1 MIRPMCTRALFA
13 LIVAAVASFG
23 SRPAQATQTYCVG
36 TPAEFQSALNQAE
49 NDNEDSRIDV
59 RAGTYNLSSDLRY
72 EPEFEGIIISGKLT
86 IEGGYGAGC
95 ASQSYDAQDTTLQS
109 DGSKNLRVVTRSGSV
124 VIKSIGFSNA
134 SLKVRDEPF
143 DESCF
148 SNGLTFEFRRVRIDG
163 GALWVSSAICHD
175 VIVRDSLF
183 INGASNES
191 GIPAGT
197 GLQLWPR
204 TAAGI
209 DHAAKVTLINTTV
222 AEGSFNLATC
232 CDRRATAFV
241 YNSVFRRAGIEIF
254 AEATN
259 VVAVSNRFD
268 PIAFSAS
275 NELGAGSLLA
285 GSGDNTA
292 VNPDLDANYRPNPG
306 SPMLN
311 AGTSVVPDGLSSLDV
326 TGGPRIV
333 GSDVDRGAVEST
345 VDGSGEYTVTNINS
359 SGAGSLADAVALANQ
374 DPGYNKI
381 KFNIG
386 GGCPHRI
393 TLAAGLSL
401 QGSTLIDGWSQ
412 SGNVKNSE
420 DLTWNAAPCIIL
432 DGNDVIGTGI
442 LTASQLGTGNL
453 QIRGLAFERFSTAIL
468 LSFGRNHLIFGNQF
482 AGTVGASGPTL
493 AGNDIAITVAGAV
506 TGTVVGG
513 TDEPNRNLIGSSS
526 NAGVQII
533 GASATANQI
542 VNNLIGVDKNA
553 IFSLPNLDGVYI
565 SASGNSVFSN
575 RISNNTRD
583 ALVLTSANAHDN
595 TITQNSLG
603 GSVVS
608 GPFVL
613 VGNGRMGVL
622 IDNDAHDNT
631 IGPDNSIGNNG
642 DSGVRVLSAAGGHN
656 AIIANRINLNGAPG
670 IDLGSN
676 GVTANDA
683 DPAACDITLGC
694 AANRGQNFPV
704 ITNALRVAAGDLVG
718 LTIGASLYTTVS
730 ANAYRVDFYR
740 SKDCNASGYGEGSH
754 WIGSK
759 NIVVS
764 NSGICAGGNCIKD
777 FSFGTLNDPD
787 VVAGDAISATAT
799 SPSGDTSEFAA
810 CVLVENAVTDR
821 IFQDTFE

>member
-1 MIRPMCTRALFA
+1 MIRPMSPRVLLA
-13 LIVAAVASFG
+13 LIVVAIASFG
-23 SRPAQATQTYCVG
+23 APARATQTYCVG
-36 TPAEFQSALNQAE
+36 TPAEFQAALNQAE
-49 NDNEDSRIDV
+49 NDNDDSRIDV

-72 EPEFEGIIISGKLT
+72 EPELEGIIVTGKLT
-86 IEGGYGAGC
+86 IEGGFGAGC
-95 ASQSYDAQDTTLQS
+95 ASQSYDAQATTLQS
-109 DGSKNLRVVTRSGSV
+109 DGSRNLRVVTRAGSV

-183 INGASNES
+183 VNGASNES

-197 GLQLWPR
+197 SLQLWPR
-204 TAAGI
+204 TQADI
-209 DHAAKVTLINTTV
+209 NHAATVTLINTTV

-232 CDRRATAFV
+232 CDRRATASI
-241 YNSVFRRAGIEIF
+241 YNSVFRRGGTEIF

-259 VVAVSNRFD
+259 VFAVSSRFD

-292 VNPDLDANYRPNPG
+292 VNPDLDSNYRPNPG

-333 GSDVDRGAVEST
+333 GSAVDRGAVESP
-345 VDGSGEYTVTNINS
+345 VDGSGEYIVTNTNA
-359 SGAGSLADAVALANQ
+359 SGAGSLADAVSLANQ
-374 DPGYNKI
+374 DPGYNRI
-381 KFNIG
+381 SFNIG
-386 GGCPHRI
+386 GSCPHRI
-393 TLAAGLSL
+393 VLAAGLSL

-412 SGNVKNSE
+412 PGNVRNSD
-420 DLTWNAAPCIIL
+420 DLAWNASPCIIL

-442 LTASQLGTGNL
+442 LTASQLGSGNL

-482 AGTVGASGPTL
+482 AGKVGASGPTL
-493 AGNDIAITVAGAV
+493 AGNNIAITVAGDV
-506 TGTVVGG
+506 TGSVVGG
-513 TDEPNRNLIGSSS
+513 TDEPNRNLIGSSAT
-526 NAGVQII
+526 AGVQII
-533 GASATANQI
+533 GASATANQV
-542 VNNLIGVDKNA
+542 VNNLIGLDKNA
-553 IFSLPNLDGVYI
+553 IGALPNLDGVYI
-565 SASGNSVFSN
+565 SAPGNSVYSN
-575 RISNNTRD
+575 RISRNSRD
-583 ALVLTSANAHDN
+583 AVALTTVNARDN

-608 GPFVL
+608 GPFTL
-613 VGNGRMGVL
+613 AGNGRMGVL

-631 IGPDNSIGNNG
+631 IGPGNVIGNNG

-670 IDLGSN
+670 IDLGAN
-676 GVTANDA
+676 GVTANNP
-683 DPAACDITLGC
+683 DPTFCDVDLGC

-704 ITNALRVAAGDLVG
+704 IKNALRVAAGDLVG
-718 LTIGASLYTTVS
+718 LSIGASLFTTFS
-730 ANAYRVDFYR
+730 ANAYRIDFYR
-740 SKDCNASGYGEGSH
+740 SADCNVSGHGEGSH

-759 NIVVS
+759 NVVVD
-764 NSGICAGGNCIKD
+764 NAGLCASGNCIKD

-810 CVLVENAVTDR
+810 CVLVEDAVTDR
-821 IFQDTFE
+821 IFQDAFE

>member
-1 MIRPMCTRALFA
+1 MIRPTCTRTLFA
-13 LIVAAVASFG
+13 LIAAAFASF
-23 SRPAQATQTYCVG
+23 SSPARATQTYCVG
-36 TPAEFQSALNQAE
+36 TPAEFQAALNDAE
-49 NDNEDSRIDV
+49 NDNDDSRIDV

-72 EPEFEGIIISGKLT
+72 EPAFEGIVISGKLT

-109 DGSKNLRVVTRSGSV
+109 DGSRNLRVVTRAGSV

-143 DESCF
+143 DENCF
-148 SNGLTFEFRRVRIDG
+148 SDGLTFEFRRVRIDG

-183 INGASNES
+183 VNGASNEA

-197 GLQLWPR
+197 SLQLWPR
-204 TAAGI
+204 TQADI
-209 DHAAKVTLINTTV
+209 DHAARVTLINTTV

-241 YNSVFRRAGIEIF
+241 YNSVFRRAGTEIF

-259 VVAVSNRFD
+259 VFAISSRFD

-275 NELGAGSLLA
+275 SELGAGSLQP

-292 VNPDLDANYRPNPG
+292 VNPDLDSNYRPNPG
-306 SPMLN
+306 SPMLD
-311 AGTSVVPDGLSSLDV
+311 AGTSDVPNGLSSLDV

-333 GSDVDRGAVEST
+333 GSDVDRGAVESS
-345 VDGSGEYTVTNINS
+345 VDGSGEYMVTNTNS

-386 GGCPHRI
+386 GSCPHRI
-393 TLAAGLSL
+393 TLADGLSL

-432 DGNDVIGTGI
+432 DGNDVVGTAI
-442 LTASQLGTGNL
+442 LTAPQLGTGNL
-453 QIRGLAFERFSTAIL
+453 QIRGLAFEQFSTAIL

-493 AGNDIAITVAGAV
+493 AGNDIAITVAGDV
-506 TGTVVGG
+506 TGAVVGG

-542 VNNLIGVDKNA
+542 VNNLIGVDKNLVGA
-553 IFSLPNLDGVYI
+553 LPNLDGVYI
-565 SASGNSVFSN
+565 SAPGNSVFAN
-575 RISNNTRD
+575 RIARNTRD
-583 ALVLTSANAHDN
+583 AVVLTSANGHDN

-608 GPFVL
+608 GAFNL
-613 VGNGRMGVL
+613 AGNGRMGVL

-670 IDLGSN
+670 IDLGAN
-676 GVTANDA
+676 GVSANNA
-683 DPAACDITLGC
+683 DPTVCDITLGC

-704 ITNALRVAAGDLVG
+704 IKTALRVSPEDLVG
-718 LTIGASLYTTVS
+718 LSISASLYSTFS
-730 ANAYRVDFYR
+730 ANAYRIDFYR
-740 SKDCNASGYGEGSH
+740 SHDCNESGYGEGSH

-759 NIVVS
+759 SVVVE
-764 NSGICAGGNCIKD
+764 NSGICSGSNCIKD

-810 CVLVENAVTDR
+810 CVLVEDVVTDR
-821 IFQDTFE
+821 IFRDSFE